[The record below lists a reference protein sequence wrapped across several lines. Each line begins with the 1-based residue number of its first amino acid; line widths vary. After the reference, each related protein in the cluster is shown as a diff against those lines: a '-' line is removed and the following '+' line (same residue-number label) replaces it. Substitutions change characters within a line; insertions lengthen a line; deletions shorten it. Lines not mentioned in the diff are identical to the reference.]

1 MVCTKI
7 NIFLYIVA
15 FWQHLVVQGRF
26 GNSASPEGGGG
37 GDSAYMKVAWML
49 VVSLRAVYF
58 GFSSHLGCSGQ
69 NAIIFSLEGLV

>member
-26 GNSASPEGGGG
+26 GNSASPGGGG
-37 GDSAYMKVAWML
+37 GVG
-49 VVSLRAVYF
+49 LRIYEA
-58 GFSSHLGCSGQ
+58 GTDARRL
-69 NAIIFSLEGLV
+69 A

>member
-26 GNSASPEGGGG
+26 GNSASPGGGG
-37 GDSAYMKVAWML
+37 
-49 VVSLRAVYF
+49 LRIY
-58 GFSSHLGCSGQ
+58 
-69 NAIIFSLEGLV
+69 EGGTDARRLA

>member
-37 GDSAYMKVAWML
+37 G
-49 VVSLRAVYF
+49 LRIY
-58 GFSSHLGCSGQ
+58 
-69 NAIIFSLEGLV
+69 EGGMDARRLA